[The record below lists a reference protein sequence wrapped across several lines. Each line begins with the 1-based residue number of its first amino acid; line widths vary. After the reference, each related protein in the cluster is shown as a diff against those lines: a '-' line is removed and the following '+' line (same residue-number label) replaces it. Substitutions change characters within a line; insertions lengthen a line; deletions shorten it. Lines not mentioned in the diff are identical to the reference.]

1 MKRIMRT
8 NLALALLAALSFA
21 GCDQISKR
29 YAKAIL
35 QESGPQSYFSDL
47 LRFHYTENPGVAFS
61 LGADLP
67 AEVRLALFT
76 IGPTI
81 CLAVLLVYMFRTT
94 SRNAAHLLAL
104 GLVLGGGMGNLI
116 DRIFHNGRVIDFLNL
131 GIGTFRTAV
140 FNVADTAISL
150 GMLIL
155 LITAFLPET
164 QKSEN
169 EPLTGQTSE

>member
-1 MKRIMRT
+1 MKKTMRT
-8 NLALALLAALSFA
+8 NLAIALFAALSCA
-21 GCDQISKR
+21 GCDQISKHF
-29 YAKAIL
+29 AKAIL
-35 QESGPQSYFSDL
+35 QQSGPQSYFSDM

-67 AEVRLALFT
+67 RDVRLALFT
-76 IGPTI
+76 VGPTI

-94 SRNAAHLLAL
+94 TRNAAHLLAL

-116 DRIFHNGRVIDFLNL
+116 DRIFHDGRVIDFLNL

-140 FNVADTAISL
+140 FNIADTAISM

-155 LITAFLPET
+155 LITAFFPET
-164 QKSEN
+164 KKPGDETLPQHVLE
-169 EPLTGQTSE
+169 